1 MLYRPTKSSMFTINI
16 IKISILR
23 YNYVP
28 LVSQEDE
35 KKMCNYQDKIN
46 FYNERAYFYF
56 VLIT

>member
-1 MLYRPTKSSMFTINI
+1 MFTINI

-46 FYNERAYFYF
+46 FYSERAYFYF